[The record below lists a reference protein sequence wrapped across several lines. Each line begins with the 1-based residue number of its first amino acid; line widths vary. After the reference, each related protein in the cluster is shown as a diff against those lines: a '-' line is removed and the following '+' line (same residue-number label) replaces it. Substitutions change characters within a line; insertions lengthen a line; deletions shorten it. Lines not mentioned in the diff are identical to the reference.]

1 MFKKYMKA
9 FLIACCS
16 LFVLTG
22 CGNNSN
28 SNSSSS
34 TAKTS
39 TLDGKWE
46 AVDFRSSVERSLGY
60 QDFDEEKATR
70 LNYSDGWKDLA
81 PTLNISNNK
90 VEFEYTAP
98 MRTCLGNF
106 YDYYLKKYSASTIS
120 KDGFIK
126 ARFRKLKT
134 DLATFQ
140 SRMKYTTY
148 DSNDNDYTVHSLLRN
163 GKIDTKNHT
172 ITFPETPNILQL
184 VVLSIAD
191 VTNEKTYNYSIE
203 GDILTLT
210 LESRDEVNDVTA
222 YFKVKFKKVP
232 DTKDKE

>member
-1 MFKKYMKA
+1 
-9 FLIACCS
+9 
-16 LFVLTG
+16 
-22 CGNNSN
+22 
-28 SNSSSS
+28 
-34 TAKTS
+34 
-39 TLDGKWE
+39 
-46 AVDFRSSVERSLGY
+46 
-60 QDFDEEKATR
+60 
-70 LNYSDGWKDLA
+70 
-81 PTLNISNNK
+81 
-90 VEFEYTAP
+90 

-134 DLATFQ
+134 DLATYQ
-140 SRMKYTTY
+140 SHMKYTTY

-191 VTNEKTYNYSIE
+191 VKNEKTYNYSIE

-232 DTKDKE
+232 ETKDKE

>member
-22 CGNNSN
+22 CGND

-39 TLDGKWE
+39 TLDGKWK

-70 LNYSDGWKDLA
+70 LSYSDGWKDLA
-81 PTLNISNNK
+81 P
-90 VEFEYTAP
+90 TAP

-134 DLATFQ
+134 DLATYQ
-140 SRMKYTTY
+140 SHMKYTTY

-191 VTNEKTYNYSIE
+191 VKNEKTYN
-203 GDILTLT
+203 
-210 LESRDEVNDVTA
+210 
-222 YFKVKFKKVP
+222 
-232 DTKDKE
+232 

>member
-22 CGNNSN
+22 CGNN

-60 QDFDEEKATR
+60 QDF
-70 LNYSDGWKDLA
+70 
-81 PTLNISNNK
+81 
-90 VEFEYTAP
+90 
-98 MRTCLGNF
+98 GNF

-191 VTNEKTYNYSIE
+191 VTNEKTYNYTIE